1 MTRAWT
7 LRRAHQGDALTVA
20 GHRYPGAEPH
30 GEAVRAY
37 AAWVAGAVARGSYLG
52 WLAEVESVVVA
63 GAGLVLLEWGPTR
76 TDPSPLRGRVVNVY
90 TDPAWRRRG
99 LATALLERCLREAEA
114 LGIGVLGLGTTPQ
127 ARALYERFGFK
138 ASTTEMYRV
147 AEDDKP

>member
-1 MTRAWT
+1 MTHSRT

-37 AAWVAGAVARGSYLG
+37 AAWVAGALARGSYLG
-52 WLAEVESVVVA
+52 WLVEVESVVVA

-76 TDPSPLRGRVVNVY
+76 EDPSPLRGRVVNVY

-99 LATALLERCLREAEA
+99 LAALLLERCLREAEA
-114 LGIGVLGLGTTPQ
+114 SGVGVRG
-127 ARALYERFGFK
+127 R
-138 ASTTEMYRV
+138 
-147 AEDDKP
+147 